1 MRDTPP
7 LTAHPPLALA
17 DLSDAASTWDRLCQW
32 LHAGAAT
39 PTHPYRWPVVST
51 VTADG
56 GPDSRI
62 VVLRRFDPTNRL
74 LVFHTDVRTAKVADL
89 RWNPRCG
96 FLFYEPD
103 DRLQLRVRTT
113 ATLHHADEF
122 ARREFDA
129 QSPFN
134 RASYA
139 GAGTPGA
146 DEPADAPFD
155 YPPKPPVDEAV
166 AFGHFVAVACVIE
179 RIDALELHP
188 SGHRRAVLEWTGG
201 KLKMRRVGA

>member
-1 MRDTPP
+1 MRDIPP
-7 LTAHPPLALA
+7 VTAHPPLALA
-17 DLSDAASTWDRLCQW
+17 DLTDAAGTWARLGRW
-32 LHAGAAT
+32 LHAGATT
-39 PTHPYRWPVVST
+39 PTHAFRWPVVSS
-51 VTADG
+51 VAADG

-62 VVLRRFDPTNRL
+62 VVLRRFDPAARL
-74 LVFHTDVRTAKVADL
+74 LVFHTDVRSAKVADL
-89 RWNPRCG
+89 RRNPRCG

-103 DRLQLRVRTT
+103 DRLQLRVRTA

-139 GAGTPGA
+139 GAGVPGA
-146 DEPADAPFD
+146 NEPADAPFD

-166 AFGHFVAVACVIE
+166 AFGHFLAVACVIE
-179 RIDALELHP
+179 RIDALELQP
-188 SGHRRAVLEWTGG
+188 SGHRRAVVEWVNGEVR
-201 KLKMRRVGA
+201 MRRVGA